1 MRIPRVFTTEQLDV
15 GGLIELDK
23 GPARHLTSV
32 LRMKAGQA
40 FILFNGQGG
49 EFSAELV
56 QAKKDGATAKITG
69 FTGADRESPLQ
80 LHLGIGISRGERMD
94 WIIQKATELGISQ
107 ISPVFSARCE
117 VKLSGERLDKR
128 IKHWQQIAISACEQS
143 QRNSVPTINRAVN
156 LEQWVS
162 SCDSSLKLVL
172 HHRTE
177 KRLQEMVNTD
187 NSIGI
192 LVGPE
197 GGLSEIE
204 IEQAMAQN
212 FQSLAMGPR
221 VLRTETAPLAAI
233 SIIQSIWGDMG

>member
-1 MRIPRVFTTEQLDV
+1 MRLPRVFTTEQLDV

-56 QAKKDGATAKITG
+56 QAKKDRATAKITG

-94 WIIQKATELGISQ
+94 WIIQKATELGINQ
-107 ISPVFSARCE
+107 ISPIFSARCE

>member
-56 QAKKDGATAKITG
+56 QAKKDRATAKITG
-69 FTGADRESPLQ
+69 FTGTDRESPLQ

-94 WIIQKATELGISQ
+94 WIMQKATELGISQ
-107 ISPVFSARCE
+107 ISPIFSARCE

-143 QRNSVPTINRAVN
+143 QRNSRAN
-156 LEQWVS
+156 
-162 SCDSSLKLVL
+162 
-172 HHRTE
+172 H
-177 KRLQEMVNTD
+177 
-187 NSIGI
+187 
-192 LVGPE
+192 
-197 GGLSEIE
+197 
-204 IEQAMAQN
+204 
-212 FQSLAMGPR
+212 
-221 VLRTETAPLAAI
+221 
-233 SIIQSIWGDMG
+233 

>member
-32 LRMKAGQA
+32 LRMNAGQA

-56 QAKKDGATAKITG
+56 QAKKDRATAKITG

-94 WIIQKATELGISQ
+94 WITQKATELGISQ
-107 ISPVFSARCE
+107 ISPIFSARCE

-143 QRNSVPTINRAVN
+143 QRNFVPTINRAVN

-177 KRLQEMVNTD
+177 KRLHEMVNTD

>member
-107 ISPVFSARCE
+107 ISPIFSARCE

>member
-94 WIIQKATELGISQ
+94 WIMQKATELGISQ
-107 ISPVFSARCE
+107 ISPIFSARCE

-143 QRNSVPTINRAVN
+143 QRNSVPTINRSVN

-177 KRLQEMVNTD
+177 KRLHEMVNTD